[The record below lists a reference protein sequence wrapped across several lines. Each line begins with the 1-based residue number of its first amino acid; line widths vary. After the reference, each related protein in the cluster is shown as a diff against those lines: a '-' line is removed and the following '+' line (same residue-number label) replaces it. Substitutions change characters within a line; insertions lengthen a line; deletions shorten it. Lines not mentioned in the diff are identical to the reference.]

1 MSLEIQGPVE
11 VKVKEVYLP
20 KEAIKGQVQ
29 NSMCCK
35 SAATGKSLQDFKGHF
50 NHFKTFVIPVVDD
63 THDGLN

>member
-1 MSLEIQGPVE
+1 M
-11 VKVKEVYLP
+11 KVKEVYLT

-50 NHFKTFVIPVVDD
+50 NHFKTLVIPSVDN
-63 THDGLN
+63 THDELS